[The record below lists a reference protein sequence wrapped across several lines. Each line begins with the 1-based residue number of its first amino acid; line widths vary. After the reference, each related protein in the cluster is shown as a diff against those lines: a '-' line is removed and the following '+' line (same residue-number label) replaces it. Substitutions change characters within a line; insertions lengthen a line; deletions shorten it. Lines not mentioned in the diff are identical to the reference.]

1 MGGGPP
7 CFPRGSTCPA
17 VLRIASEGFRISA
30 TGLLPAVAG
39 LSRTSSPIPNLCDF
53 HVRRPTTPFA
63 EGKRFGLFPF
73 RSPLLRESRLLSLPQ
88 GTKMFQFPWYAPSHP
103 MDSGGGTGSSSRWVA
118 PFGNPRIKACLRL
131 PEAYR
136 SSPRPSSAPGA
147 KASTVR
153 PYQLHLQAARFS
165 SGVIA
170 TWLYIPYPIFKVRVR
185 FFRIA
190 VFAAT
195 KINLAQTGKTRK
207 GFYKIFFA
215 EHQSGRKKPQSS
227 KTNAETAEKPET
239 DDERSDRSG
248 NFVQSGNC
256 FMNDPPEDTITRR
269 KCAKH
274 PDRRTQMKK
283 TSPVRDP
290 GRADP
295 GREIRAIERFRSPFH
310 HLSVQRSSI
319 HSPSGP

>member
-30 TGLLPAVAG
+30 TGLLPALAG

-170 TWLYIPYPIFKVRVR
+170 TWLYNPYLIFKVRGSFVSP
-185 FFRIA
+185 FL
-190 VFAAT
+190 AAT
-195 KINLAQTGKTRK
+195 YFNIACREKNCNH
-207 GFYKIFFA
+207 FF
-215 EHQSGRKKPQSS
+215 QKKFPIHPPACQAKHHRPSCRFSPQ
-227 KTNAETAEKPET
+227 ETAH
-239 DDERSDRSG
+239 S
-248 NFVQSGNC
+248 
-256 FMNDPPEDTITRR
+256 
-269 KCAKH
+269 
-274 PDRRTQMKK
+274 
-283 TSPVRDP
+283 
-290 GRADP
+290 
-295 GREIRAIERFRSPFH
+295 AI
-310 HLSVQRSSI
+310 I
-319 HSPSGP
+319 

>member
-118 PFGNPRIKACLRL
+118 PFGDPRIKACLRL

-170 TWLYIPYPIFKVRVR
+170 TWLYNPYLIFKVRV
-185 FFRIA
+185 
-190 VFAAT
+190 VE
-195 KINLAQTGKTRK
+195 LS
-207 GFYKIFFA
+207 GF
-215 EHQSGRKKPQSS
+215 EPLTPCLQGR
-227 KTNAETAEKPET
+227 
-239 DDERSDRSG
+239 
-248 NFVQSGNC
+248 C
-256 FMNDPPEDTITRR
+256 
-269 KCAKH
+269 
-274 PDRRTQMKK
+274 
-283 TSPVRDP
+283 
-290 GRADP
+290 
-295 GREIRAIERFRSPFH
+295 
-310 HLSVQRSSI
+310 
-319 HSPSGP
+319 SPS